1 MFEGKVMIIVR
12 NKMLQKM
19 KSASKIIFQRYASNI
34 VDEL

>member
-1 MFEGKVMIIVR
+1 MSEGKVMIIVR
-12 NKMLQKM
+12 KRTLQKM